1 MSSKPIQAYDP
12 QRLAETEVRA
22 LYRQILNGW
31 NRRSAQA
38 IAELFA
44 EDGVVIECD
53 GLELK
58 GRSDIVFGHKQ
69 IFEDHHTGAFVGK
82 VRSVNLLNPEVA
94 VLRAVAGMVMPG
106 QTDFDSRHN
115 TLQTLVAARHEGH
128 WEAVH
133 FQNTPAQFQSRPEE
147 AAALADELRR
157 QL

>member
-38 IAELFA
+38 IADLFV

-58 GRSDIVFGHKQ
+58 GRGEILSGHKQ
-69 IFEDHHTGAFVGK
+69 IFDDPHSGAFVGK
-82 VRSVNLLNPEVA
+82 VRRVTLLNPDVA
-94 VLRAVAGMVMPG
+94 VIRAVAGMVMPG
-106 QTDFDSRHN
+106 EADFDSRRHAM
-115 TLQTLVAARHEGH
+115 QTLVAARQDGR
-128 WEAVH
+128 WQVVL
-133 FQNTPAQFQSRPEE
+133 FQNTPAKLQDRPEE
-147 AAALADELRR
+147 AAALAEELRR